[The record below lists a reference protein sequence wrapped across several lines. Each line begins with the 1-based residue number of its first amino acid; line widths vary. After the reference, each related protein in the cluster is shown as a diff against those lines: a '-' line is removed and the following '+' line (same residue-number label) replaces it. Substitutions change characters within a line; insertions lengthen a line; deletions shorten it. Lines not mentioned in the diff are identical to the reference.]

1 MGGSIIEKPM
11 NRLIFDLL
19 DIAAIIPSLALAAI
33 AVMLAWYAL
42 STLVQ
47 FFPYRKQLARQ
58 SQVIVSNGD
67 FIDSDEYAF
76 SLLGL
81 PVFLASSVFLLWLVW
96 ALLLNLK

>member
-1 MGGSIIEKPM
+1 M

-19 DIAAIIPSLALAAI
+19 DIAAIIPSLGSYCGDAGLVRSEYPGSVFPLSQATRPAI
-33 AVMLAWYAL
+33 PGDRL
-42 STLVQ
+42 Q
-47 FFPYRKQLARQ
+47 PNR
-58 SQVIVSNGD
+58 D